1 MKILAI
7 HSDYITFEPTKKAI
21 ATAEEIEQIKK
32 KIDECL
38 VVFMS
43 VEKDDE
49 KNFELASQKLV
60 NEIKDITG
68 KVNTKKVVLYPYA
81 HLSNKLAKPDT
92 AISVMKKT
100 EEILLELK
108 FEVTRAPF
116 GWYKSFEI
124 KCKGHPLSELSRE
137 IILDSKT
144 EEKKD
149 KKDESFVLIEKELT
163 DSEKAN
169 LSTSILIGKAIHEM
183 FPEAEIGSSGL
194 YNDTSYID
202 ISGVKLKNDDISR
215 IEKKAKE
222 IVGRGLKF
230 EKVIKSDV
238 HLKLQ
243 KEIMHETNSHEI
255 YKIGDIV
262 IVSLYSNP
270 FVVST
275 GKIQS
280 FKITNMA
287 SAYWKNNSNN
297 EQLVR
302 VYSAGFTSKEEAEKY
317 RLKMEEAEK
326 RDHRNIGK
334 DLDLLYF
341 HEYAPGAPFYLK
353 KGTIIYNTL
362 IEFLRK
368 EYEKRGYDEVITPQ
382 LYNKK
387 LWETSGHWEHY
398 KDNMFIVNIEG
409 QEHSLKPMNCPSH
422 CLIYKRDIKSY
433 KDLPLRIADF
443 CNLHRNELSG
453 TLSGLVRVRKFAQDD
468 GHIFCRF
475 DQIES
480 EVLNVLNFIKY
491 VWEDIF
497 KFKLNYYLS
506 TKPENALGTRELW
519 DNAEGL
525 LSNALNKAGIEF
537 KIKEGDGAFYGPK
550 IDIDIED
557 CMGRKWQCPTCQ
569 LDFNLPQRFE
579 LTYEGEDGK
588 KHQPV
593 MIHRAVLGSLERFFG
608 IMTEHF
614 SGRFPLWLAPI
625 QVKVLIVADRH
636 EEFAQKIVNDL
647 KKSGIKAEID
657 ARTETI
663 GKKVREA
670 QLQKINYIITIGD
683 KEIEKNTL
691 AVRTRAG
698 QVSFDVNP
706 QDFIKQLLDEI
717 DKKEIK

>member
-21 ATAEEIEQIKK
+21 ASAEEIELAKK
-32 KIDECL
+32 RIDECL

-49 KNFELASQKLV
+49 KDFELASQKLV
-60 NEIKDITG
+60 NEVKNISNQ
-68 KVNTKKVVLYPYA
+68 VNTKKIVLYPYA
-81 HLSNKLAKPDT
+81 HLSSKLAKPDT
-92 AISVMKKT
+92 AIAVMKKS
-100 EEILLELK
+100 EELLKEQDY
-108 FEVTRAPF
+108 EVSRAPF

-137 IILDSKT
+137 ITLDKSDDKK
-144 EEKKD
+144 EKKD
-149 KKDESFVLIEKELT
+149 ENFTLVEKELT

-169 LSTSILIGKAIHEM
+169 LSASILIAKAITEI
-183 FPEAEIGSSGL
+183 FPESEIGISGI
-194 YNDTSYID
+194 YNDTAYTD
-202 ISGVKLKNDDISR
+202 ISGVKLRNDDFSR

-238 HLKLQ
+238 HTKLQ
-243 KEIMHETNSHEI
+243 KEIMHETDSHEI
-255 YKIGDIV
+255 YKFGEIV
-262 IVSLYSNP
+262 TVSLYKNP
-270 FVVST
+270 FLASS

-280 FKITNMA
+280 FKITNIA
-287 SAYWKNNSNN
+287 SAYWKNNSKN

-326 RDHRNIGK
+326 RDHRNITK
-334 DLDLLYF
+334 DLDLVYF
-341 HEYAPGAPFYLK
+341 HEFAPGAPFFLK
-353 KGTIIYNTL
+353 KGTIMYNLL
-362 IEFLRK
+362 IDFIRR

-382 LYNKK
+382 MYNKK
-387 LWETSGHWEHY
+387 LWEISGHWDHY
-398 KDNMFIVNIEG
+398 KENMFIINVEG

-422 CLIYKRDIKSY
+422 CLIYKRDVKSY
-433 KDLPLRIADF
+433 KHLPIRIADF

-453 TLSGLVRVRKFAQDD
+453 TLTGLTRVRKFSQDD

-475 DQIES
+475 DQIED
-480 EVLNVLNFIKY
+480 EVLGVLEFIKY
-491 VWEDIF
+491 VWTKIF
-497 KFKLNYYLS
+497 NFKLTYYLS
-506 TKPENALGTRELW
+506 TRPEKALGTKEIW
-519 DNAEGL
+519 DNAEEI
-525 LSNALNKAGIEF
+525 LSNALKKSGIDYQVKAGE
-537 KIKEGDGAFYGPK
+537 GAFYGPK
-550 IDIDIED
+550 IDMDIED
-557 CMGRKWQCPTCQ
+557 ALGRKWQCPTCQ

-614 SGRFPLWLAPI
+614 SGKFPLWLSPI
-625 QVKVLIVADRH
+625 QVKVVTVADRH
-636 EEFAQKIVNDL
+636 IEHAKKVVDNL
-647 KKSGIKAEID
+647 KMNGLRVELD
-657 ARTETI
+657 ERTETI

-683 KEIEKNTL
+683 KEVETNNL
-691 AVRTRAG
+691 AIRTRQN
-698 QVSFDVNP
+698 QVMFDVNP
-706 QDFIKQLLDEI
+706 DEFLKQLLLEI
-717 DKKEIK
+717 EKMEIK